1 MRVLLKIS
9 GEMLSWEK
17 NFWIEDSFVKY
28 VAHEIKAI
36 IQSWIEVSVVLWAW
50 NIIRWASESWSIWID
65 RSQADN
71 MWMLAITINSIYLW
85 EVLESIWVKMKILTA
100 QNIEWI
106 WERFTSKKAREY
118 LKKWYVTIFSWWT
131 GSPYFTTDTAWVLRA
146 LETKSDIVIKAT
158 KVDWVYDK
166 DPKCHEDAILIHEI
180 TYDEIIQ
187 KNLRVMD
194 ITSIVMAREANLTI
208 KVVNLYKTWAM
219 LKCINWKNVWTTIS

>member
-28 VAHEIKAI
+28 VAHEIKEI
-36 IQSWIEVSVVLWAW
+36 IKSWIEVSVVLWAW
-50 NIIRWASESWSIWID
+50 NIIRWATESWSVWID
-65 RSQADN
+65 RAQADN

-85 EVLESIWVKMKILTA
+85 EVLEGIGIKTKILTA

-131 GSPYFTTDTAWVLRA
+131 WSPYFTTDTAWVLRA
-146 LETKSDIVIKAT
+146 LETKSDIIIKAT

-166 DPKCHEDAILIHEI
+166 DPKHHGDAILIHEAS
-180 TYDEIIQ
+180 YDEIIQ

-194 ITSIVMAREANLTI
+194 ITSIVMAREANLTV

-219 LKCINWKNVWTTIS
+219 LKCINWKDVWTTIS